1 MTTIQQP
8 KRWVV
13 HPSIDESTSQQLSEY
28 PLFLRQVLFNR
39 DIRTL
44 DEASIYLNASAPLGD
59 PFLLLDMDKTVRRLL
74 DAIKNGEPI
83 AVYGDYDVDGVT
95 ATALMVEVLRS
106 LGAVVARYIPNRF
119 EEGYGLNNDAIQ
131 TLADSG
137 AKVILTVDCGIR
149 SPKEAAFGRSL
160 GVDVIISDHHYPKD
174 EIPDA
179 YAVICPKREN
189 DPYPDKDLAGV
200 GVAYKIAQ
208 GLFQLSGKKDRN
220 AEEWL
225 DLVALGTVADIVP
238 LTGENRVMVRRG
250 IEQIRWGKRIGL
262 NALANVAGKNIQQV
276 TATDIGFILGPR
288 LNAAG
293 RMESALQAY
302 DVLVSSSIE
311 LAGKAAQ
318 VLEDQNSDRQRAT
331 RKAQEKVQQELV
343 DPSLNIITAFSPEYS
358 SGIVGLVAS
367 KLVENYYR
375 PAVVGQVEDEY
386 TRASCRSIQEFHITK
401 ALDECAEL
409 LESHGGHAMAA
420 GFTVRNDRIGEL
432 TTRLQEI
439 ANRELGG
446 LDLRQTIK
454 ADVEIDI
461 KDLLPGYY
469 KKLEQLQPTGMG
481 NPSVTFI
488 SRMVEIDNM
497 KIMGKEAT
505 HLNFSIRGCL
515 INRAVAF
522 NQAHWYEPWRK
533 EKPRFDIA
541 YTLDVNRFY
550 DSETL
555 QLNIRDMK
563 ISGTS
568 D

>member
-1 MTTIQQP
+1 MTTIPQP

-13 HPSIDESTSQQLSEY
+13 HPIIDEATSQQLSAY
-28 PLFLRQVLFNR
+28 PPFLRQVLFNR
-39 DIRTL
+39 RIRTL
-44 DEASIYLNASAPLGD
+44 DDASIFLNASAPLGD
-59 PFLLLDMDKTVRRLL
+59 PFLMLDMEKTVYRLL

-95 ATALMVEVLRS
+95 ATAMMVEVLKS
-106 LGAVVARYIPNRF
+106 LGAIVTRYIPNRF

-149 SPKEAAFGRSL
+149 SPKEAEFGHSL
-160 GVDVIISDHHYPKD
+160 GVDVIISDHHHPKD
-174 EIPDA
+174 EIPGA

-200 GVAYKIAQ
+200 GVAYKIVQALLQ
-208 GLFQLSGKKDRN
+208 VSEKKDRN

-250 IEQIRWGKRIGL
+250 IEQIRRGKRIGL
-262 NALANVAGKNIQQV
+262 NALAGVAGKNIQQV

-293 RMESALQAY
+293 RMESALQAC

-311 LAGKAAQ
+311 LAGRAAQ

-331 RKAQEKVQQELV
+331 KKAQDQVQQEIV
-343 DPSLNIITAFSPEYS
+343 DPSLNIITAFSEGFS

-375 PAVVGQVEDEY
+375 PAVVGQVEDEF
-386 TRASCRSIQEFHITK
+386 TRASCRSISEFHITK
-401 ALDECAEL
+401 ALDECSEL
-409 LESHGGHAMAA
+409 LVRHGGHAMAA
-420 GFTVRNDRIGEL
+420 GFTVRNDRIDEL
-432 TTRLQEI
+432 ITRLRAI
-439 ANRELGG
+439 ADRELGE

-454 ADVEIDI
+454 ADIEIDI
-461 KDLLPGYY
+461 KDLLPSYY
-469 KKLEQLQPTGMG
+469 KKLELLQPTGMG
-481 NPSVTFI
+481 NPSVTFV
-488 SRMVEIDNM
+488 SRGVEIDNM
-497 KIMGKEAT
+497 KLMGKEST
-505 HLNFSIRGCL
+505 HLNFGIRDCL

-522 NQAHWYEPWRK
+522 NQAYWYDAWRK
-533 EKPRFDIA
+533 DKPAFDIA
-541 YTLDVNRFY
+541 YSLDVNRFF

-563 ISGTS
+563 ISGTP